1 MTLNFHFTVPFFR
14 ELVLSWGMGA
24 ASANCLKILL
34 TSSND
39 PLHPHNQD
47 GFTSNGAMIVVG
59 GAQEAIN
66 SRPNNY
72 TIVLKNRK
80 GFIKIA
86 LFTGATLVPVISF
99 GEVDLFDQPANP
111 PGSLMRRYQEFVK
124 RTTGVAPIFFNGRG
138 MFQYS
143 YGVIPKRTPIT
154 TVGECIKIFLLK

>member
-1 MTLNFHFTVPFFR
+1 
-14 ELVLSWGMGA
+14 MGA

-34 TSSND
+34 TASND

-47 GFTSNGAMIVVG
+47 GYTSNGAMIVVG

-154 TVGECIKIFLLK
+154 TVGE